1 MEIVDLFIYF
11 INAIL
16 KFKIFDI
23 SLINYL
29 IIFAGII
36 FVFKIINIIGNNGSN
51 LKSKKIK
58 ESDKKWL

>member
-36 FVFKIINIIGNNGSN
+36 FVFKIILTIGNSN
-51 LKSKKIK
+51 SNKNKKVKEKS
-58 ESDKKWL
+58 SDKE

>member
-36 FVFKIINIIGNNGSN
+36 FVFKIISTIGNSN
-51 LKSKKIK
+51 SSKNKKVKEKS
-58 ESDKKWL
+58 SDKE

>member
-16 KFKIFDI
+16 KFKIFNI

-58 ESDKKWL
+58 ESDKK

>member
-58 ESDKKWL
+58 ESDKK